1 MYDGIEIDSSGKL
14 TIKRLRH
21 LLTFLRSTIDMSVP
35 EKIQPS
41 LLPRPSH
48 RITTLV
54 PAIIDDLIQDHCNVR
69 FNLAPGSP
77 CTVPHADCIASATAH
92 LTQSGTVE
100 SLSRYDKVCGIE
112 ALRKRWA
119 NYLYN
124 PEYLDSPSSKHF
136 VEQPLDTL
144 LPHHELMITAGANQA
159 FVNVVFAIC
168 DPHDEVL
175 LPIPYY
181 FSHKNALALAD
192 VRANLIRPDPGTLLP
207 TIAAVASAV
216 TPRTRALVI
225 TNPSNPTGAV
235 YPKSLLIALSEF
247 CAAKAIYLILDEA
260 YLEYNFSEN
269 KSFPSRI
276 YSPHLQS
283 HIIKLHTMSKAFG
296 LAGWRVGCVAYP
308 RDLSVHMCKV
318 QDTIPTHASNFSQ
331 VVALSAL
338 KLPTSHVSEAA
349 KIRHVFIHALTNLF
363 NGTPLQ
369 HRFVI
374 PKGAFY
380 VFVPYT
386 PFPSQSKAQD
396 DDKVV
401 HKLANTFEVLAVPG
415 YIFGLTGYI
424 RVCYGA
430 VRLDDAHRAAK
441 ALGNGLRFFLEESNT
456 TSNSLHLR
464 KKQTEHEATLI
475 QNCQSPI

>member
-1 MYDGIEIDSSGKL
+1 M
-14 TIKRLRH
+14 
-21 LLTFLRSTIDMSVP
+21 
-35 EKIQPS
+35 
-41 LLPRPSH
+41 
-48 RITTLV
+48 

-77 CTVPHADCIASATAH
+77 CTVPHADCIAIATTH
-92 LTQSGTVE
+92 LTQSGTVA
-100 SLSRYDKVCGIE
+100 SLSRYDEVRGMG

-124 PEYLDSPSSKHF
+124 PEYLDSPSNLDL
-136 VEQPLDTL
+136 VEQPLNIL
-144 LPHHELMITAGANQA
+144 LPHHELMTTAGANQA
-159 FVNVVFAIC
+159 FVNVISTLC
-168 DPHDEVL
+168 DPHDDVL

-192 VRANLIRPDPGTLLP
+192 VRATLIPPDPNTLLP

-235 YPKSLLIALSEF
+235 YPKALLVALSEF

-269 KSFPSRI
+269 ESFPSRI
-276 YSPHLQS
+276 YSPHLQP
-283 HIIKLHTMSKAFG
+283 HVIKLHTMSKAFG
-296 LAGWRVGCVAYP
+296 LAGWRVGCVTYP

-338 KLPTSHVSEAA
+338 KLPASHVSEAA
-349 KIRHVFIHALTNLF
+349 KIRYIFIHALTTLF
-363 NGTPLQ
+363 SGTPLQ
-369 HRFVI
+369 PRFVI

-380 VFVPYT
+380 VFAPYT
-386 PFPSQSKAQD
+386 PLPSQSKAQD
-396 DDKVV
+396 DDRVV
-401 HKLANTFEVLAVPG
+401 HTLARTFGVLTVPG
-415 YIFGLTGYI
+415 YAFGLAGYV

-430 VRLDDAHRAAK
+430 VRLDDAHRAAE
-441 ALGNGLRFFLEESNT
+441 ALANGLQFFLEEGNS
-456 TSNSLHLR
+456 TSSSLYLR
-464 KKQTEHEATLI
+464 KKANRANRT
-475 QNCQSPI
+475 